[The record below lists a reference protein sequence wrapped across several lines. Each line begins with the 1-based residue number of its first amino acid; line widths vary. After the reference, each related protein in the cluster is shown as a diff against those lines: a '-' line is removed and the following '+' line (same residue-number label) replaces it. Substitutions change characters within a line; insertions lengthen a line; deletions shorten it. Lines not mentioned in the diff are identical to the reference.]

1 MNDETDYDQPGFSKG
16 SLGQPISVDQAPK
29 LGVEQN
35 DALGLVA
42 TGSGKSFSKRR
53 VVRNVSLRLQR
64 GEAVGLLGPN
74 GAGKSTLFALLSRLY
89 ALQSGDI
96 CIAGHSIAHHPAKVM
111 RKLGV
116 VFQQS
121 TLDLDLSIAQNLY
134 YHAALHGM
142 SKRQALPRITEEL
155 ARFDLSGRLHDKVR
169 TLNGGHRRRVEIA
182 RALLHKPEILLLD
195 EPSVGLDPATRESL
209 NLHIRALCAQQQLT
223 VLWATHLI
231 EEVHNDDPV
240 TILFRGRIL
249 ASDTA
254 SRLCQQH
261 NFADISTLFR
271 SLTGATE

>member
-1 MNDETDYDQPGFSKG
+1 MSIIIRNLSFSYG
-16 SLGQPISVDQAPK
+16 SL
-29 LGVEQN
+29 N
-35 DALGLVA
+35 ALQDINLA
-42 TGSGKSFSKRR
+42 
-53 VVRNVSLRLQR
+53 LQE
-64 GEAVGLLGPN
+64 GCFNALLGPN

-89 ALQSGDI
+89 ALQSGEI
-96 CIAGHSIAHHPAKVM
+96 TIAGHSIAHHPAQVM

-121 TLDLDLSIAQNLY
+121 TLDLDLSVAQNLY

-155 ARFDLSGRLHDKVR
+155 ARFDLSQRLHDKVR

-182 RALLHKPEILLLD
+182 RALLHQPEILLLD

-209 NLHIRALCAQQQLT
+209 NLHIRQLCRQQQLT

-231 EEVHNDDPV
+231 EEVQNDDPV
-240 TILFRGRIL
+240 TILFKGRIL

-254 SRLCQQH
+254 DQLCQQH
-261 NFADISTLFR
+261 QSADISTLFR
-271 SLTGATE
+271 SLTGTST